1 MSKWIIALAVL
12 LLLKVLAVAEDTVTM
27 PDWSKPNEVLAFVES
42 GYDINSQD
50 EEGMTPLSHAANSGN
65 VKSAKILIE
74 AGADVNGENST
85 SFTPLFGVAIRG
97 YVEMA
102 ELLISAG
109 ANVSHR
115 NFMDTT
121 PLHLA
126 TQIGSIEMVGYL
138 IQMGADIN
146 AKDYSGNTPLFTAW
160 VSEFGLPHPMHD
172 LVASSRVSIVRI
184 LLDAGADIELTN
196 NNGHTPLLAAAI
208 EDRTEIVRCLLL
220 FGAETE
226 HRDFYGR
233 TFADI
238 LRDNRRSSRGFGS
251 DFFSPGITTHETIRD
266 SLINRLPSYN
276 SPSIG
281 EIYEYGFGYG
291 YGFSEDLL
299 IKPGTV
305 PNPTCAVRPF

>member
-1 MSKWIIALAVL
+1 MSRWVIALSVL
-12 LLLKVLAVAEDTVTM
+12 LLFKVIAVAEDTVTM

-42 GYDINSQD
+42 GYDINSED
-50 EEGMTPLSHAANSGN
+50 AKGRTPLFHAANSGN

-97 YVEMA
+97 HVEMA
-102 ELLISAG
+102 ELLIGAG

-115 NFMDTT
+115 NFLDST

-126 TQIGSIEMVGYL
+126 TKYGSVEMVGYL

-146 AKDYSGNTPLFTAW
+146 AIDYSGNTPLFTAW
-160 VSEFGLPHPMHD
+160 VSEFGVPNPMQHY
-172 LVASSRVSIVRI
+172 LSSSRVSIVRI
-184 LLDAGADIELTN
+184 LLDAGADITLTN
-196 NNGHTPLLAAAI
+196 NNGHTPLLSAAI

-220 FGAETE
+220 FGAETH
-226 HRDFYGR
+226 HRDLYGR

-238 LRDNRRSSRGFGS
+238 LHHNRRSSRRSDS
-251 DFFSPGITTHETIRD
+251 DFSPPGTRTHETIRE
-266 SLINRLPSYN
+266 SLLDGLSGYK

-281 EIYEYGFGYG
+281 EIYEYGYG
-291 YGFSEDLL
+291 HSFSEDLL